1 MKIKKLK
8 KVIAGMLSAAM
19 VMSTM
24 AVTAF
29 AQTTPATID
38 ESKRGSLTIHKYEYN
53 GDEVIPGT
61 GEEGNQIPS
70 DAKALLPEQ
79 DLQFIKW

>member
-8 KVIAGMLSAAM
+8 KVLAGMLSAAM

-29 AQTTPATID
+29 AAGPDTID
-38 ESKRGSLTIHKYEYN
+38 TGRKGSLTIHKY
-53 GDEVIPGT
+53 T
-61 GEEGNQIPS
+61 EGS
-70 DAKALLPEQ
+70 VA
-79 DLQFIKW
+79 